1 MSNAALQAYFKFDDA
16 DLEAN
21 RRGQFSEAQ
30 KARLA
35 VLNKKDRIERW
46 VLGYFLLGVMF
57 VVLIMA
63 PCQTYQ
69 KLMLES
75 F

>member
-21 RRGQFSEAQ
+21 RRGQFREAQ

-35 VLNKKDRIERW
+35 GLNKKERVERW
-46 VLGYFLLGVMF
+46 GLAVF
-57 VVLIMA
+57 
-63 PCQTYQ
+63 CW
-69 KLMLES
+69 E
-75 F
+75 